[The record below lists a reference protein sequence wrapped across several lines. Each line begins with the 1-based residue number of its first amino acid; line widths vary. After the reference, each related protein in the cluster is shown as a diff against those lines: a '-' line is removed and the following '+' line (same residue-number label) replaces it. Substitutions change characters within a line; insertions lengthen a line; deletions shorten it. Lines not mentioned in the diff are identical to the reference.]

1 MSATKGKG
9 AFGVPAQDLDIWV
22 DAPDGVMRQYGGM
35 TRSALSDSRWVSN
48 SGGSAFG
55 WGAFPDDNDPAME
68 ISPSV
73 RGCRFHRHGDGHQQQ
88 DAAGAAT
95 V

>member
-68 ISPSV
+68 ISPM
-73 RGCRFHRHGDGHQQQ
+73 FGDADSTGT
-88 DAAGAAT
+88 AT
-95 V
+95 DTSSKTRLGRQR